1 MEFSGKKDIVKEV
14 QAEIGLSPDGVDGP
28 KTWKMIWETMINDG
42 KAKEKKA
49 AIADY
54 ESKDSSGDIKEDYP
68 EEYKASP
75 NQSGTIK
82 PKFIVLHHSSGSH
95 DGTKSWILNRNSK
108 VSYHY
113 LIAADGSRTQFVHD
127 TKRAWHAGKSRWKTN
142 IGLNSSSIGISF
154 YGNTNERSPSDV
166 EIDSAAKKCIYLM
179 GKFKI
184 GVEGILTHKM
194 IAPKRKDDPS
204 DNTYDRVL
212 SRITELRK

>member
-1 MEFSGKKDIVKEV
+1 MKFQGKKDIVKEV

-49 AIADY
+49 AISAY
-54 ESKDSSGDIKEDYP
+54 ENKDSSANLKEDYP

-75 NQSGTIK
+75 NQSGNIR
-82 PKFIVLHHSSGSH
+82 PKYIVLHHSSGSH

-113 LIAADGSRTQFVHD
+113 LIASDGSRTQFVYD
-127 TKRAWHAGKSRWKTN
+127 NRKAWHAGKSIWKACF
-142 IGLNSSSIGISF
+142 GLNSSSVSISF
-154 YGNTNERSPSDV
+154 YGNTHERHVSDV

-179 GKFKI
+179 DKFDI
-184 GVEGILTHKM
+184 GVAGILTHKM

-204 DNTYDRVL
+204 DNTYERVL
-212 SRITELRK
+212 FRISELTK